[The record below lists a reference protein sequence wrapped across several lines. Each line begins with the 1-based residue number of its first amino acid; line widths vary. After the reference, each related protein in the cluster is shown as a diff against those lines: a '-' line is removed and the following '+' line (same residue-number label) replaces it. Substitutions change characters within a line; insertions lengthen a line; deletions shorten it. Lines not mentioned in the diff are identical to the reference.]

1 VARYEKLFEKSEI
14 WFAVLFYV
22 GKSILPCVIVHAIV
36 NSTSIFAVEKPLT
49 YQLVTTA
56 VITVIGVGYG
66 VYLLRQNKSAV

>member
-1 VARYEKLFEKSEI
+1 MKKLFEKSEI

-36 NSTSIFAVEKPLT
+36 NSTSIFAVEKSLT

-56 VITVIGVGYG
+56 VISVISVGYG
-66 VYLLRQNKSAV
+66 VYLLRQNKSAA